1 MSEKVKGAAIGIDL
15 GTTYSCAA
23 VWFDVKKRVEVI
35 PNEQGNNIT
44 PSYVA
49 FNDAELLVGDGAK
62 NHIARN
68 PTNTVFD
75 VKRLIGCR
83 FHESQVQKDMESWP
97 FKIIEGPAEKPT
109 VVVKLKGEE
118 KKYAPKELSAMVL
131 KKMKECAEAFIGRVV
146 TDAVITVPD
155 YFNNNQ

>member
-1 MSEKVKGAAIGIDL
+1 MSQKDKGAAIGIDL

-23 VWFDVKKRVEVI
+23 VWFDRKKRVVI

-44 PSYVA
+44 PSFVA
-49 FNDAELLVGDGAK
+49 FNVTELLVGEGAK
-62 NHIARN
+62 NQIARN

-83 FHESQVQKDMESWP
+83 FHDPQVQKDMESWP
-97 FKIIEGPAEKPT
+97 FKIVEGPAEKPT

-118 KKYAPKELSAMVL
+118 KKYAPEELSAMVL
-131 KKMKECAEAFIGRVV
+131 KKLKECAEAFIGREV
-146 TDAVITVPD
+146 TCCDNCSCI
-155 YFNNNQ
+155 F